1 MVAHLS
7 TQTTPSPTPTRG
19 MGILRSPYVIFVV
32 AAVVLG
38 GIIWAV
44 ALKGNDVATKA
55 VACPIPAA
63 AEEAGLQ
70 SEQVS
75 ALDTVEPAALDA
87 TRIRVLNANGQSGQA
102 GAVAA
107 QLAESGFQAAGADAT
122 GNDPIY
128 GQALECHG
136 QIRYGESGQAS
147 ARSLSLAAPCMQLV
161 SDGRGDDTVDL
172 VLGTTFSRLS
182 DSVAAV
188 GALDELKVGR
198 QPISSVL
205 DTARSVSC

>member
-7 TQTTPSPTPTRG
+7 TQTTPSPTPARG
-19 MGILRSPYVIFVV
+19 VGRLRTPYVLFVV
-32 AAVVLG
+32 AVLVLG
-38 GIIWAV
+38 AAV
-44 ALKGNDVATKA
+44 WVLALRGDDAATQA
-55 VACPIPAA
+55 VACPIPEV
-63 AEEAGLQ
+63 AEQAGLQ
-70 SEQVS
+70 DQQVD
-75 ALDTVEPAALDA
+75 ALDDVEPAVLDT
-87 TRIRVLNANGQSGQA
+87 TRVRVLNANGQSGQA

-107 QLAESGFQAAGADAT
+107 QLAERGFKPAGSDAT

-136 QIRYGESGQAS
+136 QIRYGEAGEAS

-161 SDGRGDDTVDL
+161 TDGREDESVDL

-182 DSVAAV
+182 DSVSSV

-198 QPISSVL
+198 QPISSEL
-205 DTARSVSC
+205 EAARAVSC

>member
-7 TQTTPSPTPTRG
+7 TQTTPSPTPARG
-19 MGILRSPYVIFVV
+19 MGLLRAPYVLFVV

-38 GIIWAV
+38 GLVWAV
-44 ALKGNDVATKA
+44 ALRGNDAATQA
-55 VACPIPAA
+55 VACPVPAA
-63 AEEAGLQ
+63 AEAAGLEAQ
-70 SEQVS
+70 PVG
-75 ALDTVEPAALDA
+75 ALDDTDPAVLGD

-107 QLAESGFQAAGADAT
+107 QLAEAGFQPAGSDAT
-122 GNDPIY
+122 GNDPVY

-136 QIRYGESGQAS
+136 QIRFGESGEAA

-161 SDGRGDDTVDL
+161 TDGRGDDSVDL

-182 DSVAAV
+182 DSVSSV

-198 QPISSVL
+198 QPISAEL
-205 DTARSVSC
+205 DAARAVSC